1 MVKYVATER
10 PVHGILGTRPD
21 RRVESNSVE
30 QLSSNLE
37 RVNFGDANSKE
48 AVAVDRPPASTK
60 LCDAMGIEMTS
71 SSTMM
76 T

>member
-48 AVAVDRPPASTK
+48 AEAVDRPPASTK
-60 LCDAMGIEMTS
+60 VCDAMGIEMAS
-71 SSTMM
+71 SSTVM